1 MERNYSLIVNELV
14 GIQPQ
19 DWTRVVAYA
28 QITEESYEIFFYSK
42 VEDKYVKN
50 FDLEKKYNL
59 PRVDVRTCFKKVYE
73 ELLPDFKEKQWFVC
87 TIQIERNGKF
97 SFEYEYT
104 DYSEDSIN
112 FKRLWKNKYLL

>member
-42 VEDKYVKN
+42 VKDNYV
-50 FDLEKKYNL
+50 
-59 PRVDVRTCFKKVYE
+59 
-73 ELLPDFKEKQWFVC
+73 
-87 TIQIERNGKF
+87 
-97 SFEYEYT
+97 
-104 DYSEDSIN
+104 
-112 FKRLWKNKYLL
+112 NK